1 MVELLAM
8 FKKSIGD
15 FSPGTELDDYYTNFL
30 IMAQSQLEAEDISVS
45 SLESNLGKFAIVLT
59 AQQIMNDKSI
69 ADNNT
74 IILLKNLLV
83 AQTKG
88 ERYGNG

>member
-15 FSPGTELDDYYTNFL
+15 FSQGTELDEYYTNFL
-30 IMAQSQLEAEDISVS
+30 ILSQSQLEAEDISVL

>member
-15 FSPGTELDDYYTNFL
+15 FSPDTELDEYYTNFL
-30 IMAQSQLEAEDISVS
+30 ILSQSQLEAEDISVS

>member
-15 FSPGTELDDYYTNFL
+15 FSPSTELDDYYTNFL
-30 IMAQSQLEAEDISVS
+30 ILSQSQLEAEDISVS